1 MNLKDYVMRIPTLD
15 TNICKKIV
23 NQNNGEIWVESE
35 LGKGATFYF
44 TLNTKPKLNTL
55 FLIPAEVQGLSA
67 ELN

>member
-1 MNLKDYVMRIPTLD
+1 
-15 TNICKKIV
+15 
-23 NQNNGEIWVESE
+23 VESE